1 MPASVPVNEAG
12 KLNYWLDS
20 FYWLGLWGVQWVIW
34 EILFMFCFFLLKKQM
49 VLSLVSN
56 VQKKKIRVIIRRQEF
71 VHGRFP
77 KHLMSISAPVPG
89 RTAEVSAEGI
99 VWEEKRAELL
109 VMSLTDGWTLAEG
122 GRGEPVRNGK
132 GREGVSWVAL
142 VVKNPPA
149 IAGYAGHISPELGR
163 SLTCSSVRAWRIP
176 WTEEPGGLQ
185 STGSQRVGHD
195 RSIHAK
201 AVKWVGWGCST
212 DSCGTMGSCSI
223 TQAWPHSLADT
234 SSVLNFSV

>member
-89 RTAEVSAEGI
+89 RTAEVSAEGT
-99 VWEEKRAELL
+99 VGEEKRAELL
-109 VMSLTDGWTLAEG
+109 VMSLTDGWTLAEE

-132 GREGVSWVAL
+132 GREGVSRVAL

-176 WTEEPGGLQ
+176 WTEEPGGPQ
-185 STGSQRVGHD
+185 STGLQRVGHD

>member
-1 MPASVPVNEAG
+1 MS
-12 KLNYWLDS
+12 K
-20 FYWLGLWGVQWVIW
+20 
-34 EILFMFCFFLLKKQM
+34 
-49 VLSLVSN
+49 
-56 VQKKKIRVIIRRQEF
+56 KKKIGVIIRRQEF
-71 VHGRFP
+71 VHGSFP

-89 RTAEVSAEGI
+89 RTAQVSAEGT
-99 VWEEKRAELL
+99 VGEEKRAELL
-109 VMSLTDGWTLAEG
+109 VMSLTDGWTLAEE

-132 GREGVSWVAL
+132 GREGVSQVAL

-149 IAGYAGHISPELGR
+149 IAGDAGDISPELGR
-163 SLTCSSVRAWRIP
+163 SLTHSSVLAWRIP

-223 TQAWPHSLADT
+223 TQAWLHPLADP
-234 SSVLNFSV
+234 SSILNFSV

>member
-1 MPASVPVNEAG
+1 
-12 KLNYWLDS
+12 
-20 FYWLGLWGVQWVIW
+20 
-34 EILFMFCFFLLKKQM
+34 MFCFFLLKKQM

-89 RTAEVSAEGI
+89 RTAEVSAEGT
-99 VWEEKRAELL
+99 VGEEKRAELL
-109 VMSLTDGWTLAEG
+109 VMSLTDGWTLAEE

-132 GREGVSWVAL
+132 GREGVSRVAL

-149 IAGYAGHISPELGR
+149 IAGYAGDISPELGR
-163 SLTCSSVRAWRIP
+163 SLTRSSVRAWRIP
-176 WTEEPGGLQ
+176 WTEEPGGPQ
-185 STGSQRVGHD
+185 STGLQRVGHD

-212 DSCGTMGSCSI
+212 DSCGTKGSCTI
-223 TQAWPHSLADT
+223 TQVWPHSLADP